1 MRSRLTEPKVAV
13 SVVFVL
19 AIFISIMDVT
29 IVNVALPQ
37 LGRDLHVGA
46 SGVAAV
52 AIGYLVSLAVVI
64 PASGWLGDRFGGKRI
79 LLIAIVIF
87 TRASA
92 LFWLA
97 QTFGELAK
105 RWASP
110 SRTTSS
116 RPKPLHS
123 PVSPQ
128 PTPVG
133 RPPGSTPCASSAEPL
148 VSLCS
153 RQSSPPSA

>member
-52 AIGYLVSLAVVI
+52 AIGYLVSLAV
-64 PASGWLGDRFGGKRI
+64 GDPGQRLARRPVRRQTHSAHRHRD
-79 LLIAIVIF
+79 LHPRV
-87 TRASA
+87 RAV
-92 LFWLA
+92 LA
-97 QTFGELAK
+97 RADV
-105 RWASP
+105 R
-110 SRTTSS
+110 
-116 RPKPLHS
+116 
-123 PVSPQ
+123 
-128 PTPVG
+128 
-133 RPPGSTPCASSAEPL
+133 
-148 VSLCS
+148 
-153 RQSSPPSA
+153 